1 MGTWRT
7 LTVAALVFTILGW
20 GSNFAF
26 AQTINLRGASEF
38 DDQRSFNQNMLKLE
52 EETKRCYGKPVN
64 FVLHRSGELGREK
77 DFVNY
82 MTQGLSVDYAVFAP
96 SHAATFSKMVTIMD
110 MPFLFRDV
118 DHWNKVLATG
128 EALKPI
134 YDDVLAKADIMM
146 LNYIGGGVRNIF
158 AKKPVRD
165 MAELKN
171 LTIRVMG
178 APIQTQMFQAV
189 GAAPTV
195 LAFAEVYNAIQTGV
209 INAGESEA
217 PGWAQMNMQ
226 EVAPHVSKTMH
237 AITIRPLGFSGKS
250 FRKLP
255 KDLQDCILKAAPIA
269 GALGRK
275 WERDADERIMEQ
287 MRKEGKIQVHEFK
300 ERAKLLELAAP
311 IKEAF
316 AKEVGAEKVL
326 ANINAVK

>member
-1 MGTWRT
+1 
-7 LTVAALVFTILGW
+7 V
-20 GSNFAF
+20 
-26 AQTINLRGASEF
+26 E
-38 DDQRSFNQNMLKLE
+38 
-52 EETKRCYGKPVN
+52 
-64 FVLHRSGELGREK
+64 
-77 DFVNY
+77 
-82 MTQGLSVDYAVFAP
+82 
-96 SHAATFSKMVTIMD
+96 
-110 MPFLFRDV
+110 
-118 DHWNKVLATG
+118 HWNKVLATG
-128 EALKPI
+128 EAFRPI

-158 AKKPVRD
+158 AKKPVRN

-255 KDLQDCILKAAPIA
+255 KELQDCILKAAPIA
-269 GALGRK
+269 GAVGRK
-275 WERDADERIMEQ
+275 WERDADDRIMEQ
-287 MRKEGKIQVHEFK
+287 MRKEGKIQVHEFQ

-316 AKEVGAEKVL
+316 AKEVGAERVL
-326 ANINAVK
+326 ANINAVR

>member
-1 MGTWRT
+1 MCTWRT
-7 LTVAALVFTILGW
+7 LTVAALVLTILGW
-20 GSNFAF
+20 GSDFAV
-26 AQTINLRGASEF
+26 AQAIALRGASEF
-38 DDQRSFNQNMLKLE
+38 NDQRSFNQNMLKLE

-64 FVLHRSGELGREK
+64 FVLHRSGEVGREK
-77 DFVNY
+77 DFVSY

-96 SHAATFSKMVTIMD
+96 SHAATFSKMVTLMD
-110 MPFLFRDV
+110 MPFLFRDL

-146 LNYIGGGVRNIF
+146 INYIGGGVRNIF
-158 AKKPVRD
+158 AKKPVRN
-165 MAELKN
+165 MAELRN
-171 LTIRVMG
+171 LSVRVMG
-178 APIQTQMFQAV
+178 SPIQTQMFQAI
-189 GAAPTV
+189 GAAPVV

-209 INAGESEA
+209 ITAGESEA

-275 WERDADERIMEQ
+275 WERDEDDRIMEQ
-287 MRKEGKIQVHEFK
+287 MRKEGKIQVYEFQD
-300 ERAKLLELAAP
+300 RAKLLDLAAP